1 MIADDVAD
9 LRFLLTRALES
20 SGRFTVVAQAAN
32 GQEAVEQ
39 ATAHQPDLTLLD
51 LGMPVLNGLDALPL
65 IRTAVPD
72 GTVVVVSGYEPAD
85 MEAAALAR
93 GAAGYLVKGVGPRQL
108 VDELLSLLEDLSNRD
123 AAVGALQADASP
135 RSTDLDRADITLPA
149 SLTSGHA
156 ARMFLAD
163 RLGAWK
169 LDHLLDTT
177 LLLTTELVTNAVV
190 HARSPVSVTVRRAL
204 DRLRVEVADI
214 GGGALKLR
222 EVDQDSLG
230 GRGLMLIEALSTA
243 WGTSAFET
251 GKLVWFELPASTA
264 VA

>member
-1 MIADDVAD
+1 VIADDVAD

-20 SGRFTVVAQAAN
+20 TGRFTVVAQAAN

-39 ATAHQPDLTLLD
+39 ATAHKPDLTLLD

-65 IRTAVPD
+65 IREAVPD

-108 VDELLSLLEDLSNRD
+108 VGELLQLLEDLAHRD
-123 AAVGALQADASP
+123 SAIGTVAADGALPS
-135 RSTDLDRADITLPA
+135 DLDRANITLPA
-149 SLTSGHA
+149 SLTSGKA
-156 ARMFLAD
+156 ARMFVAD

-190 HARSPVSVTVRRAL
+190 HAGSPVSVTVRRAL
-204 DRLRVEVADI
+204 DRLRVEVADM
-214 GGGALKLR
+214 GGGALTLR
-222 EVDQDSLG
+222 EVDQDSVG

-251 GKLVWFELPASTA
+251 GKLVWFELPSSTA

>member
-20 SGRFTVVAQAAN
+20 TGRFAVVAQAAN

-39 ATAHQPDLTLLD
+39 ATAHKPDLTLLD

-65 IRTAVPD
+65 IREAVPD

-108 VDELLSLLEDLSNRD
+108 VGELLTLLEDLASSG
-123 AAVGALQADASP
+123 VGVGEVTAETAQAS
-135 RSTDLDRADITLPA
+135 SDLDRAHITLPA
-149 SLTSGHA
+149 SLTSGKA
-156 ARMFLAD
+156 ARTFVAD

-169 LDHLLDTT
+169 LEHLLDTT
-177 LLLTTELVTNAVV
+177 LLLTTELVTNAVI
-190 HARSPVSVTVRRAL
+190 HAGSPVSLTVRRAL
-204 DRLRVEVADI
+204 DRLRVEVADM

-222 EVDQDSLG
+222 EVDPDSVG
-230 GRGLMLIEALSTA
+230 GRGLMLIEALATA

-251 GKLVWFELPASTA
+251 GKLVWFELPASSA
-264 VA
+264 AA